1 MELAAHVNRSGA
13 VPRFYFH
20 LINDVDAP
28 DDEGV
33 ELPDLN
39 AALEYAARS
48 ARFTAAESLKEHGRI
63 VLNHRIDIEDEY
75 GHVLETVHFADV
87 VNVKE

>member
-1 MELAAHVNRSGA
+1 MEPAAHANRSTA
-13 VPRFYFH
+13 VTRYYFH

-28 DDEGV
+28 DEEGI

-39 AALEYAARS
+39 AALEYAARN
-48 ARFTAAESLKEHGRI
+48 ARFTAAESLKDYGRI
-63 VLNHRIDIEDEY
+63 VLSHRIDIEDER

-87 VNVKE
+87 VKLED